1 MPHAAARRLTPPP
14 GTRRFTPRWA
24 GPVVALAASCVLLLA
39 FGGAYWDGYQLR
51 RDAARL
57 ARERDELRLQNA
69 QLREEI
75 RLLNTPEYLE
85 RLAREQLG
93 LVRRGE
99 IAIIL
104 VRATPAPFPEAVP
117 SPGPEPEEQAPWW
130 SRLLAR

>member
-1 MPHAAARRLTPPP
+1 M
-14 GTRRFTPRWA
+14 PRWA
-24 GPVVALAASCVLLLA
+24 GPVVALAACGMLLLA

-57 ARERDELRLQNA
+57 ARERDDLRLQNA

-104 VRATPAPFPEAVP
+104 VRATPAPSPEAVP
-117 SPGPEPEEQAPWW
+117 SPRPEPEEQAPWW

>member
-1 MPHAAARRLTPPP
+1 MPHATTRRLTPPP
-14 GTRRFTPRWA
+14 GARRFTPRWA
-24 GPVVALAASCVLLLA
+24 GPVVALAVCGALLLA

-51 RDAARL
+51 RDAAGL

-104 VRATPAPFPEAVP
+104 VRATPAPSPEAVP
-117 SPGPEPEEQAPWW
+117 SPRPEPEEQAPWW